1 MNIVSF
7 IGLFWKRDLYDFVH
21 LRMQC
26 TAARC
31 NTLQRTAMH
40 CNTLQL
46 RRMGHDKIHSFRSCA
61 KQNPSHIT
69 CHEKPMTYSKK
80 TLQHI
85 EIHCN
90 ALQHTA
96 THYNA
101 LQRTATHCNSL
112 QHCNATHCKTHWNP
126 PQHTSSK
133 EVGSTWGAANT
144 MQHAL
149 QHNAIL
155 QNATAT
161 HCNTLH
167 LTAAHLQ
174 QRSRKHSKRN

>member
-1 MNIVSF
+1 MQHAATRCHT
-7 IGLFWKRDLYDFVH
+7 LPHTATLYNTPQH
-21 LRMQC
+21 TSSREAGNTRGASNTMQHALQHNAT
-26 TAARC
+26 TATHYC
-31 NTLQRTAMH
+31 NTLQQTAAH
-40 CNTLQL
+40 QQQ
-46 RRMGHDKIHSFRSCA
+46 RSR
-61 KQNPSHIT
+61 KH
-69 CHEKPMTYSKK
+69 
-80 TLQHI
+80 
-85 EIHCN
+85 
-90 ALQHTA
+90 A
-96 THYNA
+96 T
-101 LQRTATHCNSL
+101 NSL